1 MKFNSEERQAIVDAM
16 IEAGVTASVILILIL
31 VALGIDIFVTIIP
44 VILLMSIGGFC
55 VTIGL
60 AMTLYRKG
68 VVLFESTHK
77 DKND

>member
-1 MKFNSEERQAIVDAM
+1 MKFNKEERQAIVDAM

-31 VALGIDIFVTIIP
+31 VALGIDIFVTMIP

-60 AMTLYRKG
+60 AITLYQKG

-77 DKND
+77 EDND